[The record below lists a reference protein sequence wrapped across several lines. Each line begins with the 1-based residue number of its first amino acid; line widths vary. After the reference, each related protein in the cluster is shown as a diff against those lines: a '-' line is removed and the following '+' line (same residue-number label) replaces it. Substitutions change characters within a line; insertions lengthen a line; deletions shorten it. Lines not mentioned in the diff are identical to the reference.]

1 MKDYNVKNKASINTI
16 LNDNRG
22 ISLLVVVMVM
32 VLLLS
37 MTGASLMFT
46 SINFRSANN
55 LRLSTAAL
63 QTADAGVQHA
73 LALVPS
79 GLTFSY
85 SSSTTLVNAYSFV
98 SGYSY
103 TVTALN
109 DSASTGGNTR
119 AILTST
125 ATGPNST
132 QKVVVAYLAR
142 DTGGGTGQG
151 TVYIPGLA
159 ANVETDFGGNS
170 FTITGNDTNFDGSAG
185 TGTAVPGISVTDP
198 ALQTEITNNTTS
210 DGGLASNQMNNVTGA
225 GGSPSVNTATAMAM
239 TPTEIADAFLTYP
252 HTDLTGDQTG
262 GTWGTDSVPQITQI
276 NGDTTIT
283 GNPTG
288 SGVLIVDGALEIAGT
303 LTFHGLIIARG
314 PVQVNITGNVHVYG
328 GFMLAENTSPDGG
341 NEFKMQGNGSLYYS
355 SQAYNLINTYWSGVL
370 PQPAK
375 MVAWQERF
383 GS

>member
-1 MKDYNVKNKASINTI
+1 MKKI
-16 LNDNRG
+16 LKTNRG
-22 ISLLVVVMVM
+22 ISLLIVVMVM

-46 SINFRSANN
+46 SINFRSVNN

-63 QTADAGVQHA
+63 QAADAGVQHA

-79 GLTFSY
+79 DLTFSY
-85 SSSTTLVNAYSFV
+85 SSSTTLVNAYSFA

-109 DSASTGGNTR
+109 DSASSGGNTR

-125 ATGPNST
+125 ATGPNGT
-132 QKVVVAYLAR
+132 QKVVIAYLAR
-142 DTGGGTGQG
+142 DTAGGTGQG

-159 ANVETDFGGNS
+159 PNIETDFGGNS
-170 FTITGNDTNFDGSAG
+170 FTITGNDTNYDGTAG
-185 TGTAVPGISVTDP
+185 PGAAVPGISVTDS

-225 GGSPSVNTATAMAM
+225 GGSPSVSTTTTMAM
-239 TPTEIADAFLTYP
+239 TPTQIADAFLAHP

-262 GTWGTDSVPQITQI
+262 GTWGTDSVPQVTQI
-276 NGDTTIT
+276 NGNTKIT

-288 SGVLIVDGALEIAGT
+288 SGVLIVDGTLEIAGT

-314 PVQVNITGNVHVYG
+314 PVQVNITGNVHIYG
-328 GFMLAENTSPDGG
+328 GFMLAESTSPDGG

-355 SQAYNLINTYWSGVL
+355 SQAYTMLNTFWSGVL